1 MFAKIY
7 QPSPCA
13 MQSGRA
19 KSQHWVLEF
28 ISRKPV
34 LIDPLTGNTRST
46 DMRSQIE
53 LKFES
58 LDQAVAYAKAND
70 IPHRISKPKTVK
82 RVSRSY
88 AENFAYDRK
97 HPWTH

>member
-7 QPSPCA
+7 QPAPNA

-19 KSQHWVLEF
+19 GSSEWALEF
-28 ISRKPV
+28 KPSSRGE
-34 LIDPLTGNTRST
+34 IDPLTGTMRST
-46 DMRSQIE
+46 DMRAQLN
-53 LKFES
+53 LKFATLEE
-58 LDQAVAYAKAND
+58 AVAYAKANN
-70 IPHRISKPKTVK
+70 IPHRVVKPRRVK

-88 AENFAYDRK
+88 SDNFAFERK